1 MKNRLAH
8 AALVVGVAAFAAG
21 WGEPSTAADKG
32 ATSAGSAVLPSP
44 FTITARYT
52 PKSLGLRNSRYL
64 TIGPDGNLYV
74 TDGRQRVSVISPRGK
89 LLRRWGKPG
98 NGPGKFRFVSPD
110 PSAPKQITA
119 SVAVGQ
125 NGMVYVS
132 DSGNARIQVFT
143 PKGRFVRQFGSF
155 GNGKGQFLL
164 PFDLVVDG
172 AGNVYVTDDQRMDL
186 VKFSPSGKV
195 VWRIGGGASA
205 DLDLV
210 GHFHVASIDA
220 HGRMVVAN
228 DDKGR
233 ILYLDRNGHKVD
245 AFGSGNE
252 FPDGACGVTVDRA
265 GSTFV
270 SGCGAGPTLVFDRT
284 HRLVA
289 ESRGSTE
296 PLLRSP
302 SFGPRGEVFALGRN
316 GSILKLHITLPRG

>member
-1 MKNRLAH
+1 MRNRLTH
-8 AALVVGVAAFAAG
+8 AALVVGVAAFTVG
-21 WGEPSTAADKG
+21 WGEPSSAADKG
-32 ATSAGSAVLPSP
+32 TTSAGSAVLPSP
-44 FTITARYT
+44 FTITARYA

-64 TIGPDGNLYV
+64 AIGPDGNLYV

-89 LLRRWGKPG
+89 VLRRWGKPG
-98 NGPGKFRFVSPD
+98 NGPGEFRFVSSD
-110 PSAPKQITA
+110 PSDAKDMHA
-119 SVAVGQ
+119 AVTVGR

-143 PKGRFVRQFGSF
+143 PKGRFVRQFGTF

-164 PFDLVVDG
+164 PADLVVDD
-172 AGNVYVTDDQRMDL
+172 AGNVYVTDDQRESL
-186 VKFSPSGKV
+186 AKFSPSGKV

-205 DLDLV
+205 DSDLV
-210 GHFHVASIDA
+210 GHFHLASIDA
-220 HGRMVVAN
+220 HRRLVVAN
-228 DDKGR
+228 DDKSR

-245 AFGSGNE
+245 AFGSGSK
-252 FPDGACGVTVDRA
+252 FPDGACGVTVNRA

-270 SGCGAGPTLVFDRT
+270 TGCGSGPTLVFDRT

-289 ESRGSTE
+289 ESPRSTE